1 MLFRSWNEAG
11 TDGEHGQGGRVWSGT
26 IACNPGQAFAVTIG
40 QGAAHGQ
47 PGGDTAF
54 GPYSSADGQFY
65 PAGYTDI
72 ASGQTYARAGVK
84 APLPGSGDGGAGGK
98 GGIQGQEHTE
108 EANIT
113 GTTLTW
119 YVIDNFPGPGEPG
132 AAGQS
137 GCAAVFWDK

>member
-1 MLFRSWNEAG
+1 MTAPCSCKFYR
-11 TDGEHGQGGRVWSGT
+11 GQDRFFGGLCT
-26 IACNPGQAFAVTIG
+26 P
-40 QGAAHGQ
+40 
-47 PGGDTAF
+47 
-54 GPYSSADGQFY
+54 
-65 PAGYTDI
+65 
-72 ASGQTYARAGVK
+72 